1 MPADMPP
8 SHCSR
13 PTCLRQGPIADPQ
26 GRWQQPVLKVPRSV
40 YRPYQLLP
48 HECQA

>member
-13 PTCLRQGPIADPQ
+13 PTCLRQ
-26 GRWQQPVLKVPRSV
+26 VP
-40 YRPYQLLP
+40 LLTP
-48 HECQA
+48 RVAGSSLS